1 MFKHAVKAFLIFVI
15 FIISIFG
22 LYYAYNWFTG
32 NFHVVTANEAYRSKQ
47 LNKKQLDCC
56 INKYAIKSI
65 LNLRGDEP
73 GAKWYE
79 DEINI
84 SSYYGIKHYD
94 FELPAM
100 FEPEEKDM
108 IQIINILKT
117 APKPMLIHCLGGA
130 DRSGLVSAIW
140 KIVIDK
146 ESKEKAAR
154 QLSIFYGHMPF
165 GKARAM
171 DRWLA
176 TRDIDENTCEIKKQN
191 TENKQYQ

>member
-1 MFKHAVKAFLIFVI
+1 MFKRAVKVFLIFVI
-15 FIISIFG
+15 FLIGISG

-32 NFHVVTANEAYRSKQ
+32 NFHTVTANEAYRSKQ
-47 LNKKQLDCC
+47 LNKKQLDCY
-56 INKYAIKSI
+56 INKYGIKSI

-84 SSYYGIKHYD
+84 SSYYGVKHYD

-100 FEPEEKDM
+100 FEPEGKDM

-117 APKPMLIHCLGGA
+117 APKPILIHCLGGA

-146 ESKEKAAR
+146 EPKEKAAR

-171 DRWLA
+171 DKWFYSHN
-176 TRDIDENTCEIKKQN
+176 IDSQTGNI
-191 TENKQYQ
+191 Y